1 MVHFISVKKQWET
14 RVEWITEGFRSI
26 QKRQQV
32 WVTQGVPVK
41 RSGGGGGEQKV
52 KLASC

>member
-1 MVHFISVKKQWET
+1 MVQFISVKKQWET

-32 WVTQGVPVK
+32 RVTQGVPVK

-52 KLASC
+52 KLAS